1 MGFEKSAFSK
11 ENLNEEIHPFSNSG
25 PHAGRLGM
33 ARVRSRAGR
42 GEMPPP
48 PPGALCDPYYYNCDY
63 YNYYSA
69 PYADPGTQF
78 FYYTVPWV
86 GEELEEQHERQEY
99 RGHEHYEHRG
109 HEGGHEGGHY
119 ERH

>member
-1 MGFEKSAFSK
+1 MKKFILSLTLVLMLVGWGWQGYQGFGVA
-11 ENLNEEIHPFSNSG
+11 P
-25 PHAGRLGM
+25 A
-33 ARVRSRAGR
+33 R

-63 YNYYSA
+63 DNYYSA

-78 FYYTVPWV
+78 FYYAIPWA
-86 GEELEEQHERQEY
+86 GEELEEQHERREY
-99 RGHEHYEHRG
+99 RGPERYEHRG
-109 HEGGHEGGHY
+109 HEGGHGQGGHY